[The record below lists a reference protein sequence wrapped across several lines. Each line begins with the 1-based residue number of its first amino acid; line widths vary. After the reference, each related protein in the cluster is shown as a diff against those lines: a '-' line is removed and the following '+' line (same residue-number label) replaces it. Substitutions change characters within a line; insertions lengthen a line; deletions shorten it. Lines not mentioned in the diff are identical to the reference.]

1 MSLPGLDSGAV
12 LVNHA
17 WEAAAPWQVSCEEGE
32 RVYRVGD
39 ESADGWVEVQRARDG
54 TRGSVPA
61 SYLGREAVP
70 EAAVVVPRSQLP
82 DAPDGWLV
90 HSTDQGVLY
99 YQNLVDGHV
108 QWERPT
114 RVASDLPPGAA
125 DAASAPVA
133 PAKAAVATP
142 VASPKARSPTTPPRA
157 APPLPPRCTTS
168 ARPLPKPPAPPP
180 RPVAV
185 TPPPRQPAPA
195 RDFRAGGK
203 LASAREG
210 ASSALASTS
219 RGVRGAGTAMAGHL
233 NPTSEQKEGSIGV
246 AFLRQ
251 TDVSKPTLTTPTKR
265 YVVHLKDGTL
275 YVLKTESNTAK
286 ATIPCR
292 DIAAVT
298 LVPPVEAGGR
308 CHCVKLLLR
317 SVPGSHEGASRIQES
332 LFGGHC
338 VGVLLECA
346 SAEEQKAWHTWL
358 GREKNWGLVQSASGT
373 AAKGLAACGAIA
385 AGSAAH
391 GLGYGFGRVLGHDTG
406 AAASRSLGLRPR
418 YF

>member
-1 MSLPGLDSGAV
+1 
-12 LVNHA
+12 
-17 WEAAAPWQVSCEEGE
+17 
-32 RVYRVGD
+32 
-39 ESADGWVEVQRARDG
+39 
-54 TRGSVPA
+54 
-61 SYLGREAVP
+61 
-70 EAAVVVPRSQLP
+70 
-82 DAPDGWLV
+82 
-90 HSTDQGVLY
+90 
-99 YQNLVDGHV
+99 
-108 QWERPT
+108 
-114 RVASDLPPGAA
+114 
-125 DAASAPVA
+125 
-133 PAKAAVATP
+133 
-142 VASPKARSPTTPPRA
+142 
-157 APPLPPRCTTS
+157 
-168 ARPLPKPPAPPP
+168 
-180 RPVAV
+180 
-185 TPPPRQPAPA
+185 
-195 RDFRAGGK
+195 
-203 LASAREG
+203 
-210 ASSALASTS
+210 
-219 RGVRGAGTAMAGHL
+219 MAGHL
-233 NPTSEQKEGSIGV
+233 KEGSIGV

-338 VGVLLECA
+338 VGVLIECA

-391 GLGYGFGRVLGHDTG
+391 GLGYGFGRVLGGDAG
-406 AAASRSLGLRPR
+406 GAASRSMGLKPR
-418 YF
+418 HF